1 MIVYKSEGKKINE
14 QRKVNRVWSYFF
26 FILNAGHYCLS
37 IFSHFHSISRLLTTE
52 LDNVERARSTLIHLD
67 TSFTLSP
74 WYSSSPSSMLGKLDY
89 SLSMVNEDWAWVD
102 FELGINI
109 LSTVS
114 RGRLLIQLGWHVEL
128 DEPLLSSVAHITK
141 LIQLSYNC

>member
-26 FILNAGHYCLS
+26 FFEMLAIIA
-37 IFSHFHSISRLLTTE
+37 FHSISRLLTTK
-52 LDNVERARSTLIHLD
+52 LDNIERARSTLIELD
-67 TSFTLSP
+67 NSFTLSP
-74 WYSSSPSSMLGKLDY
+74 RCSSSPSSMLGKLDREVELDY
-89 SLSMVNEDWAWVD
+89 SSSMVSEDRAWVD

-109 LSTVS
+109 SSTVS
-114 RGRLLIQLGWHVEL
+114 RGRLLIELGWHVEL

-141 LIQLSYNC
+141 LTQLSYNC